1 MAIFAVPPAVP
12 LARRVSPQQAN
23 MPRGPENALHKA
35 ASGGSIA
42 NAVALLSTES
52 FDVDAGDANS
62 LTPLMLAVDRGHA
75 HVARILL
82 NRGADWAAVSDDGA
96 AALHIAT
103 TNGNLAATD
112 LLLEA
117 GADVEAA
124 MSTALGSRPLHL
136 AADGGH
142 SEVVRV
148 LIEAGADPNS
158 RRSDGVTPLFA
169 AMYQGHIDATRELL
183 RAGANPLLTMTD
195 ELGNTGVPL
204 DAAVTNGHSGV
215 VGEVIGR
222 LGIEG
227 CGGASAG
234 VDALRQA
241 AGYQH
246 LGILSMLT
254 DAGVLDTGEAVIKAA
269 VHGRE
274 ASLRYLLRRHWRQ
287 TPGELAYI
295 NGIRDADGKTL
306 LLCSIANWRHNT
318 TRIVRVLVDAGADT
332 ASAVRLGGPAGKG
345 VVFNDTPLAFAEFFL
360 RVKKRGGADAT
371 EEQLQQLEAVRRL
384 LLRVEAIHAM
394 SWLWPGASSLVGAAE
409 DGRRTTEASAPLS
422 AVLPILRRRARRR
435 GVLLAALS
443 RWATAA

>member
-1 MAIFAVPPAVP
+1 
-12 LARRVSPQQAN
+12 
-23 MPRGPENALHKA
+23 MPRGPENALHKQA
-35 ASGGSIA
+35 AGGSIA
-42 NAVALLSTES
+42 NVVALLSTGLN
-52 FDVDAGDANS
+52 DIDGGDPNGF
-62 LTPLMLAVDRGHA
+62 TPLMLAADKGHA
-75 HVARILL
+75 HVVRILL
-82 NRGADWAAVSDDGA
+82 NRGADWVAVNEDGA

-103 TNGNLAATD
+103 RDGNLPVTKV
-112 LLLEA
+112 LVEA
-117 GADVEAA
+117 GANVEAV
-124 MSTALGSRPLHL
+124 MSTALGSMPLHL

-142 SEVVRV
+142 SEVTRL
-148 LIEAGADPNS
+148 LIEGGADPNS
-158 RRSDGVTPLFA
+158 RRLDGATPLFA

-215 VGEVIGR
+215 VREVIDR

-254 DAGVLDTGEAVIKAA
+254 DAGVLDTGDAVIEAA

-295 NGIRDADGKTL
+295 NGIRDGDGKTL
-306 LLCSIANWRHNT
+306 LFCSIANWRHNT
-318 TRIVRVLVDAGADT
+318 TRVVRLLVDAGADT
-332 ASAVRLGGPAGKG
+332 ASAVRLGGPGGKG
-345 VVFNDTPLAFAEFFL
+345 VIFNDTPLAFAEFFL
-360 RVKKRGGADAT
+360 RVKKRGGEDAT
-371 EEQLQQLEAVRRL
+371 EEQLQQLGAVRRL
-384 LLRVEAIHAM
+384 LLQVEAVHAM
-394 SWLWPGASSLVGAAE
+394 SWLWPSASSLVGAAG
-409 DGRRTTEASAPLS
+409 DNRRRTTEAKASKPLG
-422 AVLPILRRRARRR
+422 AMLPILRQRAGRS
-435 GVLLAALS
+435 GVLLGALS
-443 RWATAA
+443 R